1 MSIKKKSD
9 AMKFLEKLSGG
20 PLTFGKMMR
29 SIRMGEEATLK
40 DYSDLLDVSVQHLS
54 DIENNRRVVSP
65 ERAAKFAKLLGY
77 HEAQFVEMAIQE
89 QLNHVGLEKFK
100 VNVS

>member
-1 MSIKKKSD
+1 
-9 AMKFLEKLSGG
+9 
-20 PLTFGKMMR
+20 MMR